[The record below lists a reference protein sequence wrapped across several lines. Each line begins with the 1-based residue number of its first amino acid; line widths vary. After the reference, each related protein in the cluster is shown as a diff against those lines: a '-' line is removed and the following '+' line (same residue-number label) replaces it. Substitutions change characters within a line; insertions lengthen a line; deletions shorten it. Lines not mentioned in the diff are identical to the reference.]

1 MNLRTNSKNIT
12 YFKLTYITAPIN
24 IYIYNNI
31 IHFLKLLYYYINTP
45 NRFILYIYLSN
56 TTLNIQNNLT
66 LYIYTNLIIYI
77 FNQIYIYILVY
88 IIKHFFLYFPILSQT
103 FN

>member
-24 IYIYNNI
+24 IYNNI

-56 TTLNIQNNLT
+56 TTFNIQNNLT
-66 LYIYTNLIIYI
+66 LFIHLYKFNNIYI
-77 FNQIYIYILVY
+77 QLNLYIHTCIHNKTLLL
-88 IIKHFFLYFPILSQT
+88 IFPHLISNL
-103 FN
+103 